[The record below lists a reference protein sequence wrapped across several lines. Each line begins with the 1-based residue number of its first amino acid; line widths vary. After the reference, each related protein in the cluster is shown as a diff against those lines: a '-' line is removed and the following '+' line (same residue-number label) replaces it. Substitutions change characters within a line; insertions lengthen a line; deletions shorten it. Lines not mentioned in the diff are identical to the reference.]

1 MNDRVVVIEDEV
13 LVQPDV
19 HDAEVRGLL
28 LLSDRRLL
36 IVLRAVDG
44 LQRYLMLHGVERL
57 KADDF
62 RQGNIV
68 LDITVSPP
76 TSLDIKDVADAYGVA
91 PSDSSFLPGVMDRL
105 KREGLLLVRLNPSY
119 GCSLVCVCQGIGMAD
134 DITTFLPR

>member
-36 IVLRAVDG
+36 IVLRTVDG

-68 LDITVSPP
+68 LDITISPP

-91 PSDSSFLPGVMDRL
+91 PSDSSFLPGVMYRL

-134 DITTFLPR
+134 DITTFLPC